1 MEITPDFSQA
11 LPELAPSK
19 KEMLT
24 VSKSGDQTVVR
35 INSSSLGII
44 LSCMRKAKYEILHGL
59 KKNAPALIFGSA
71 VHKALEVFYSHPS
84 AARTFPK
91 DFKQI
96 SDLMA
101 FGTDPL
107 EQHFLFDAIAAFV
120 KAAEPLRCLPDVDK
134 RSIPNGIWILQEYFK
149 SFIND
154 PYVVM
159 TDEKGPIVERTCE
172 MELCRF
178 TLPNGTVIIIILFG
192 TLDVM
197 LKHEINGTVLPGDHK
212 TASQLGSDFY
222 NRVRPNHQ
230 YTGYVLLAKHCLGV
244 TGDAF
249 LVNALQV
256 KPRPKTARG
265 TDPNFARQVTS
276 RSDEDVAEFKETVLF
291 AVRNYLRALETQVWP
306 IGHVDA
312 CAMYGGCSFLQVCS
326 APAALRPNLLESK
339 FGARP

>member
-44 LSCMRKAKYEILHGL
+44 LSCMRKAQYEILHGL

-120 KAAEPLRCLPDVDK
+120 KAAEPLRCLPDGDK

-159 TDEKGPIVERTCE
+159 SDASGPIVERTCE
-172 MELCRF
+172 MVLSETPELK
-178 TLPNGTVIIIILFG
+178 IILFG
-192 TLDVM
+192 TIDVV
-197 LKHEINGTVLPGDHK
+197 LKHEINCQELPGDHK

-222 NRVRPNHQ
+222 NRIRPNHQ
-230 YTGYVLLAKHCLGV
+230 YTGYVMLARHCLGV
-244 TGDAF
+244 SGDTF

-276 RSDEDVAEFKETVLF
+276 RSDEDIAEFRESVRH
-291 AVRNYLRALETQVWP
+291 AVGLYLNAMSSNVWP

-312 CAMYGGCSFLQVCS
+312 CSMYGGCSFLQVCS
-326 APAALRPNLLESK
+326 SPSVLRPNLIESK
-339 FGARP
+339 FGVRI